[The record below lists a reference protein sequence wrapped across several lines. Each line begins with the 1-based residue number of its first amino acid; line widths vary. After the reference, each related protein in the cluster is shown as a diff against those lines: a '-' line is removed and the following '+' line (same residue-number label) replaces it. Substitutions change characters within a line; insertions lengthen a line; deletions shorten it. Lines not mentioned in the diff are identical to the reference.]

1 MKLLNDLL
9 GLAVLTSPLW
19 LILILIPVAIWIAV
33 KVAKRAGGVSARIAV
48 GVLVFVLI
56 VLAPF
61 ADQIIG
67 RIYFNH
73 LCATDSG
80 ARIYHTVALPQEY
93 WDEQGKPKFLKQNGD
108 LNKKVLGARFRET
121 ERIEPYLSALGII
134 KYRAQVVDTTSQ
146 QVLGEVVAFIFR
158 GGWIARNLSASTGGD
173 GCKALTENKVW
184 RNFNARLFTKSSIA
198 K

>member
-1 MKLLNDLL
+1 MKLLQDLA

-33 KVAKRAGGVSARIAV
+33 KTTKRAGGVSARIAV

-80 ARIYHTVALPQEY
+80 ARIYHTVALPPEY
-93 WDEQGKPKFLKQNGD
+93 WDEQGGLKFLKQHGG
-108 LNKKVLGARFRET
+108 LNKTVLGARFRET
-121 ERIEPYLSALGII
+121 SRSEPYISALGIT
-134 KYRAQVVDTTSQ
+134 KYRAQVVDTASQ
-146 QVLGEVVAFIFR
+146 QVLGEVVDFMFW
-158 GGWIARNLSASTGGD
+158 GGWIARNLSASTGAD
-173 GCKALTENKVW
+173 DCKNLSENKVW
-184 RNFNARLFTKSSIA
+184 RNFYLRLFTRSNTA
-198 K
+198 R